1 MPSQLALIIV
11 TAFVAFALRNEHKQS
26 SDLSPATWIPTLWL
40 LSAASKQLG
49 RWFNI
54 TSTMEAGSPPDRLF
68 LLVLGISG
76 LIILFK
82 RQFSW
87 AEAIKKNY
95 LLFLV
100 LFYMLISTSW
110 STVPFISF
118 KRFSKEVIA
127 LIMACLL
134 FTEKERFKAISSI
147 LRRVIYIGLPFS
159 FLVIHYFPYYGREY
173 NRWSGELMWVGITSQ
188 KNGLALLCAV
198 SALFLIWSLWE
209 NIRKHEQLTSK
220 LPLILDIF
228 MLLLSIYLF
237 MGPKRTL
244 SYSATSLVSLLAGLA
259 VLIFSKLAVK
269 KGAKIKT
276 ILMSFALII
285 ILIGIFMPFSGQSP
299 SKSITGLVD
308 RDETLTGR
316 LNIWKALIPF
326 AKKNILLG
334 FGFGGFWTTR
344 LREDIAAHSHNGYL
358 DAILDLGIIG
368 LALYLLFILSVML
381 KTVKLIGT
389 QKIDPSFFFLSLVF
403 VILVRSIAETSLG
416 EFSTFSTGLLLFWS
430 LLVNIEDNT
439 ISNEGGTITL
449 Q

>member
-11 TAFVAFALRNEHKQS
+11 TAFVAFALYNEHKQS
-26 SDLSPATWIPTLWL
+26 SDVSTATWIATLWL

-87 AEAIKKNY
+87 SEAIKKNY

-100 LFYMLISTSW
+100 LFYMLISTFW
-110 STVPFISF
+110 SRVPFISF
-118 KRFSKEVIA
+118 RRFSKEVIA

-134 FTEKERFKAISSI
+134 ITEKEKFKAISSI
-147 LRRVIYIGLPFS
+147 LKRVIYIALPFS

-209 NIRKHEQLTSK
+209 HITKREQLTSK
-220 LPLILDIF
+220 LPLILDVF

-244 SYSATSLVSLLAGLA
+244 SYSATSLISLLAGLA
-259 VLIFSKLAVK
+259 VMIFSRLAVK
-269 KGAKIKT
+269 KGAKLKT

-285 ILIGIFMPFSGQSP
+285 ILIGIFMPFSGQLP
-299 SKSITGLVD
+299 SKSIPGLVD
-308 RDETLTGR
+308 RDATLTGR
-316 LNIWKALIPF
+316 LDIWKALVPF

-334 FGFGGFWTTR
+334 YGFGGFWTTA

-358 DAILDLGIIG
+358 DAILDLGIVG
-368 LALYLLFILSVML
+368 LSLFLLFILSAML
-381 KTVKLIGT
+381 KTIKLIVT
-389 QKIDPSFFFLSLVF
+389 RKIDLSFFFLSLVF
-403 VILVRSIAETSLG
+403 VILVRNVAEISLSS
-416 EFSTFSTGLLLFWS
+416 FSTLSMGLLLFWS
-430 LLVNIEDNT
+430 LLVNIENDT
-439 ISNEGGTITL
+439 IFNEDGTTTL